1 MAAVPLDRQP
11 AAAPEVRRVV
21 WSDRA
26 VDDLEEITTYVRG
39 FNPAAAA
46 RLERQIVE
54 VAESLI
60 LMPERGRPV
69 GRERR
74 EIVVRPPYL
83 MRYVVVGEEI
93 HILFVRHAARRLE
106 P

>member
-1 MAAVPLDRQP
+1 
-11 AAAPEVRRVV
+11 VRRVV

-46 RLERQIVE
+46 RLERQMVE

-60 LMPERGRPV
+60 LMPERGRPA
-69 GRERR
+69 GFGRR

-83 MRYVVVGEEI
+83 MRYVVAGEEI
-93 HILFVRHAARRLE
+93 HILFVRHAARK
-106 P
+106 PQT

>member
-1 MAAVPLDRQP
+1 M
-11 AAAPEVRRVV
+11 RRVV

-93 HILFVRHAARRLE
+93 HILFVGHAARRPE

>member
-1 MAAVPLDRQP
+1 M
-11 AAAPEVRRVV
+11 RRVV

-60 LMPERGRPV
+60 LMTERGRPI

-93 HILFVRHAARRLE
+93 HILFVRHAARRPE

>member
-1 MAAVPLDRQP
+1 M
-11 AAAPEVRRVV
+11 
-21 WSDRA
+21 
-26 VDDLEEITTYVRG
+26 RG

-60 LMPERGRPV
+60 LMPERGRPA
-69 GRERR
+69 GHGRR

-83 MRYVVVGEEI
+83 MRYVVAGEEI
-93 HILFVRHAARRLE
+93 HILFLRHAARR
-106 P
+106 PAP